1 MGDFYYFCNLK
12 LQRNSCPCHKGTRN
26 TKHNTRSSKTLVILR
41 DLCPL
46 VVNSFERV
54 NEFMSLE
61 NEISK
66 RRTFGIISHPDAGK
80 TTLTEKLLLFGG
92 AIQKAGAVKSSKIKD
107 HARSDWM
114 EIEKQR
120 GISVATSVMGFNYN
134 GVKINL
140 LDTPGH
146 QDFAEDTYRTL
157 TAVDSVIM
165 VIDCV
170 KGVEIQTEKLM
181 EVCRMRNTPV
191 ICFINKLDREGRDP
205 FDLLDEIEEKLNI
218 NVRPLSW
225 PISMGKTFK
234 GVYSLYEKSLH
245 LFTPSKITVEEGI
258 EISDI
263 NDHQLDEYVGENN
276 AKQLRADVELIEG
289 VYPEFNV
296 QDYLNGKVAPVFF
309 GSAVNNFGVKELLDT
324 FIRIAP
330 TPIPRETTARI
341 IRPNEDKFSGFVF
354 KIHANMDPKHRNR
367 IAFVRVC
374 SGEFERGN
382 NYYHV
387 RQDKSLRFSNAT
399 AFMAQD
405 RETVEEAWPG
415 DIVGIY
421 DTGNLK
427 IGDTLTEGEKV
438 MYTGIP
444 SFSPEIFKE
453 VINLDAMKTKQ
464 LEKGLLQ
471 LMEEGVAQLFTY
483 ELGKKKVVGVVGAL
497 QFEVIQFRL
506 KNEYN
511 ATAQFAPQ
519 NIYKACWISSKDPR
533 KLAEFIDSKQRHIA
547 RDKDDKLVFMAESRA
562 WLQMVQDNF
571 PDIKFHFTS
580 EFKD

>member
-1 MGDFYYFCNLK
+1 
-12 LQRNSCPCHKGTRN
+12 
-26 TKHNTRSSKTLVILR
+26 
-41 DLCPL
+41 
-46 VVNSFERV
+46 
-54 NEFMSLE
+54 
-61 NEISK
+61 
-66 RRTFGIISHPDAGK
+66 
-80 TTLTEKLLLFGG
+80 
-92 AIQKAGAVKSSKIKD
+92 
-107 HARSDWM
+107 
-114 EIEKQR
+114 
-120 GISVATSVMGFNYN
+120 
-134 GVKINL
+134 
-140 LDTPGH
+140 
-146 QDFAEDTYRTL
+146 
-157 TAVDSVIM
+157 
-165 VIDCV
+165 
-170 KGVEIQTEKLM
+170 
-181 EVCRMRNTPV
+181 

-218 NVRPLSW
+218 KVRPLSW

-245 LFTPSKITVEEGI
+245 LFRPSKITIEEGI
-258 EISDI
+258 EVKDI
-263 NDHQLDEYVGENN
+263 NDPLLEQYVGESN
-276 AKQLRADVELIEG
+276 AKQLSADVELIEG
-289 VYPEFNV
+289 VYPDFEV
-296 QDYLNGKVAPVFF
+296 EEYRAGKVAPVFF

-341 IRPNEDKFSGFVF
+341 IEPDEPKFSGFIF

-367 IAFVRVC
+367 IAFLRIC
-374 SGEFERGN
+374 SGKFERGC

-387 RQDKSLRFSNAT
+387 RQNKSIRFSNAT

-427 IGDTLTEGEKV
+427 IGDTLTEGEKAI
-438 MYTGIP
+438 YTGIP

-453 VINLDAMKTKQ
+453 VVNMDAMKTKQ

-511 ATAQFAPQ
+511 ATVQFVSQ
-519 NIYKACWISSKDPR
+519 NIYKACWISSKDPK

-571 PDIKFHFTS
+571 PEIEFHFTS

>member
-1 MGDFYYFCNLK
+1 M
-12 LQRNSCPCHKGTRN
+12 
-26 TKHNTRSSKTLVILR
+26 TL
-41 DLCPL
+41 
-46 VVNSFERV
+46 EQ
-54 NEFMSLE
+54 
-61 NEISK
+61 EIAK

-120 GISVATSVMGFNYN
+120 GISVATSVMGFNYKDI
-134 GVKINL
+134 KINL

-170 KGVEIQTEKLM
+170 KGVEVQTEKLM

-191 ICFINKLDREGRDP
+191 ICFINKLDREGQDP

-218 NVRPLSW
+218 KVRPLSW

-234 GVYSLYEKSLH
+234 GVYSLYEKSLK
-245 LFTPSKITVEEGI
+245 LFTPSKTKVEEGI
-258 EISDI
+258 EIADISDSF
-263 NDHQLDEYVGENN
+263 LDDSVGENN

-289 VYPEFNV
+289 VYPELNI

-330 TPIPRETTARI
+330 PPIPRETTLREVF
-341 IRPNEDKFSGFVF
+341 PNETKFSGFIF

-367 IAFVRVC
+367 IAFLRVC
-374 SGEFERGN
+374 SGQFERGN
-382 NYYHV
+382 TYYHV
-387 RQDKSLRFSNAT
+387 RQDKGIRFSNAT

-405 RETVEEAWPG
+405 RETVDEAWPG
-415 DIVGIY
+415 DIVGLY

-427 IGDTLTEGEKV
+427 IGDTLTESEKIT
-438 MYTGIP
+438 YTGIP

-453 VINLDAMKTKQ
+453 VINKDAMKTKQ

-483 ELGKKKVVGVVGAL
+483 DLGKRKVVGVVGAL

-511 ATAQFAPQ
+511 ATADFVPQ
-519 NIYKACWISSKDPR
+519 NIYKACWISSKDPK
-533 KLAEFIDSKQRHIA
+533 KLAEFVDSKLRHIA
-547 RDKDDKLVFMAESRA
+547 SDKDGKMVFMAESKA
-562 WLQMVQDNF
+562 WLQMVQHNF
-571 PDIKFHFTS
+571 PEIHFHFTS

>member
-1 MGDFYYFCNLK
+1 MLIPLNRYILLL
-12 LQRNSCPCHKGTRN
+12 LQPQNQKVYDQTAGGG
-26 TKHNTRSSKTLVILR
+26 HNYMTL
-41 DLCPL
+41 D
-46 VVNSFERV
+46 E
-54 NEFMSLE
+54 
-61 NEISK
+61 EIEK

-120 GISVATSVMGFNYN
+120 GISVATSVMGFNYRD
-134 GVKINL
+134 VKINL

-181 EVCRMRNTPV
+181 EVCRMRSTPV

-205 FDLLDEIEEKLNI
+205 FELLDEIEEKLKI
-218 NVRPLSW
+218 KVRPLSW
-225 PISMGKTFK
+225 PINMGKNFK

-258 EISDI
+258 EIHDI
-263 NDHQLDEYVGENN
+263 NDAQLDEYVGENN
-276 AKQLRADVELIEG
+276 ARQLRADIELIEG
-289 VYPEFNV
+289 VYPDFEV
-296 QDYLNGKVAPVFF
+296 EDYLNGKVAPVFF

-330 TPIPRETTARI
+330 APIPRETTVRI
-341 IRPNEDKFSGFVF
+341 VEPDEKKFSGFVF

-367 IAFVRVC
+367 IAFLRVC
-374 SGEFERGN
+374 SGKFERGS

-387 RQDKSLRFSNAT
+387 RHDKSVRFSNAT

-405 RETVEEAWPG
+405 RETVDEAWPG
-415 DIVGIY
+415 DIVGIF

-427 IGDTLTEGEKV
+427 IGDTLTEGEKLI
-438 MYTGIP
+438 YTGIP

-506 KNEYN
+506 KNEYS
-511 ATAQFAPQ
+511 ATVQFAAQ
-519 NIYKACWISSKDPR
+519 NIYKACWISSKDPK
-533 KLAEFIDSKQRHIA
+533 KLAEFLDSKQRHIA
-547 RDKDDKLVFMAESRA
+547 RDKDGKLVFMAESRA

-571 PDIKFHFTS
+571 PDINFHFTS
-580 EFKD
+580 EFKA

>member
-1 MGDFYYFCNLK
+1 M
-12 LQRNSCPCHKGTRN
+12 
-26 TKHNTRSSKTLVILR
+26 TL
-41 DLCPL
+41 
-46 VVNSFERV
+46 EQ
-54 NEFMSLE
+54 
-61 NEISK
+61 EIAK

-120 GISVATSVMGFNYN
+120 GISVATSVMGFNYKDI
-134 GVKINL
+134 KINL

-170 KGVEIQTEKLM
+170 KGVEAQTEKLM
-181 EVCRMRNTPV
+181 EVCRMRSTPV
-191 ICFINKLDREGRDP
+191 LCFINKLDREGRDP
-205 FDLLDEIEEKLNI
+205 FELLDEVEEKLSI
-218 NVRPLSW
+218 KVRPLSW

-234 GVYSLYEKSLH
+234 GVYNLYEKTLQ
-245 LFTPSKITVEEGI
+245 LFTASKITVEEGI

-263 NDHQLDEYVGENN
+263 HSNQLDELVGENYAN
-276 AKQLRADVELIEG
+276 QLRADVELIEG
-289 VYPEFNV
+289 VYPEFDVN
-296 QDYLNGKVAPVFF
+296 DYLEGKVAPVFF

-330 TPIPRETTARI
+330 PPIARETTVREVK
-341 IRPNEDKFSGFVF
+341 PDESKFTGFIF

-367 IAFVRVC
+367 IAFLRVC
-374 SGEFERGN
+374 SGKFERAT

-387 RQDKSLRFSNAT
+387 RQEKGIRFSNAT

-405 RETVEEAWPG
+405 RETVDEAWPG
-415 DIVGIY
+415 DIVGLY

-427 IGDTLTEGEKV
+427 IGDTLTDGEKLI
-438 MYTGIP
+438 YTGIP

-453 VINLDAMKTKQ
+453 VINKDAMKTKQ

-483 ELGKKKVVGVVGAL
+483 ELGKRKVVGVVGAL

-506 KNEYN
+506 KNEYS
-511 ATAQFAPQ
+511 ASAEFAGQ
-519 NIYKACWISSKDPR
+519 NIYKACWISSKDPK
-533 KLAEFIDSKQRHIA
+533 KLNEFIDSKQRHIA

-571 PDIKFHFTS
+571 PEINFHFTS

>member
-1 MGDFYYFCNLK
+1 
-12 LQRNSCPCHKGTRN
+12 
-26 TKHNTRSSKTLVILR
+26 
-41 DLCPL
+41 
-46 VVNSFERV
+46 
-54 NEFMSLE
+54 MSLDQ
-61 NEISK
+61 EISK

-92 AIQKAGAVKSSKIKD
+92 AIQKAGAVKSNKIKD

-120 GISVATSVMGFNYN
+120 GISVATSVMGFNYKD
-134 GVKINL
+134 VKINL

-218 NVRPLSW
+218 KVRPLSW
-225 PISMGKTFK
+225 PINMGKTFK

-245 LFTPSKITVEEGI
+245 LFTASKTTIAEGI
-258 EISDI
+258 EIDDI
-263 NDHQLDEYVGENN
+263 NSEALDQYVGENN

-289 VYPEFNV
+289 VYPDFNV
-296 QDYLNGKVAPVFF
+296 QDYLDGKVAPVFF
-309 GSAVNNFGVKELLDT
+309 GSAVNNFGVQELLDT

-330 TPIPRETTARI
+330 PPIPRETTVREVA
-341 IRPNEDKFSGFVF
+341 PSESKFSGFIF

-367 IAFVRVC
+367 IAFLRIC
-374 SGEFERGN
+374 SGKFERGS
-382 NYYHV
+382 NYFHV
-387 RQDKSLRFSNAT
+387 RNDKSIRFSNAT

-415 DIVGIY
+415 DIIGIY

-427 IGDTLTEGEKV
+427 IGDTLTEGEKMNYV
-438 MYTGIP
+438 GIP

-453 VINLDAMKTKQ
+453 VVNLDAMRTKQ

-471 LMEEGVAQLFTY
+471 LMEEGVAQMFSY
-483 ELGKKKVVGVVGAL
+483 QLGNRKVVGVVGVL

-511 ATAQFAPQ
+511 ASCQFVPQ
-519 NIYKACWISSKDPR
+519 NIYKACWISSKDPQ
-533 KLAEFIDSKQRHIA
+533 KLAAFVESKQRHIA
-547 RDKDDKLVFMAESRA
+547 LDKDGKLVFMAESRA

-571 PDIKFHFTS
+571 PDIEFHFSS
-580 EFKD
+580 EFN